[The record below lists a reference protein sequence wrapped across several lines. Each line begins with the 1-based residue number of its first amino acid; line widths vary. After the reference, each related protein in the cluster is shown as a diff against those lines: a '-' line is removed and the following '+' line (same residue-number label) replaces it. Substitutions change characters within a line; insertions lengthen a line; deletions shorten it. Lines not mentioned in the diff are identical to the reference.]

1 MINTRYSPFCVDC
14 QIFWDESTFLDALSS
29 TDIPGT
35 ATVKV
40 TKTLSDLA
48 GTAKDCEICRI
59 ILSSAH
65 KFEDES
71 PKIKMEFILGSDK
84 CDIKRA
90 NLIYEG
96 PMSGDAGFVT
106 GYNKVLRR
114 YMVHTL
120 PGMSTSDLE
129 VSF

>member
-1 MINTRYSPFCVDC
+1 M
-14 QIFWDESTFLDALSS
+14 
-29 TDIPGT
+29 PGT

-59 ILSSAH
+59 ILNNAH
-65 KFEDES
+65 EFEDES
-71 PKIKMEFILGSDK
+71 PNIKMEFILGSDS

-96 PMSGDAGFVT
+96 PVSEDAGFAT
-106 GYNKVLRR
+106 GYNQVLRR

-120 PGMSTSDLE
+120 PGMSASYLK
-129 VSF
+129 VSL